1 KLRWR
6 LIFAVSILVGCAVA
20 LGGVISFVG
29 LVVPHLLRLAIGTD
43 NRYLLPLSA
52 VAGAALLV
60 FADIG
65 ARTLLDSAELPL
77 GVMTTSIG
85 APIFI
90 WMLIKNHDS

>member
-1 KLRWR
+1 MIGETHAAQLGVNVPRLRWR

-52 VAGAALLV
+52 VAGAALL
-60 FADIG
+60 
-65 ARTLLDSAELPL
+65 
-77 GVMTTSIG
+77 GVC
-85 APIFI
+85 
-90 WMLIKNHDS
+90 